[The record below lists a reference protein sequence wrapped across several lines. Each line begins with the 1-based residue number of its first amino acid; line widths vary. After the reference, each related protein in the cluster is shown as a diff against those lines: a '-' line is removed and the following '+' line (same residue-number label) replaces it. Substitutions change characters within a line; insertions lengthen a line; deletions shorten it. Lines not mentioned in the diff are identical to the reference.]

1 MSKLSCDKRD
11 KAFQISA
18 LIIWAGIVLYAL
30 LHRDEITLETVL
42 NYTPDKPFLASL
54 VMLGLFALKSISLVI
69 YSGLL
74 YAASGIVFPLPL
86 AILVNILGTIVMVA
100 VHYVPA
106 HRIGAARAGELY
118 EKYPRLKSIKEF
130 RGENDL
136 AFAVLLRAVKVVNFD
151 VGSMYMGAAGFH
163 ILPCLIGSVLGMFSE
178 IVLFPIM
185 GMSLGD
191 KRTFL
196 FWTTLVVDLLI
207 ALVMLLWAKKAKPQ

>member
-11 KAFQISA
+11 KAFQIIA

-136 AFAVLLRAVKVVNFD
+136 ACRLRR
-151 VGSMYMGAAGFH
+151 
-163 ILPCLIGSVLGMFSE
+163 IRPCG
-178 IVLFPIM
+178 P
-185 GMSLGD
+185 
-191 KRTFL
+191 
-196 FWTTLVVDLLI
+196 
-207 ALVMLLWAKKAKPQ
+207 